1 MRSYSRYAI
10 LVVLASCTSSPGS
23 GNQPP
28 PLGGALTIQGQVLDF
43 QTNQPI
49 GVMPDIEVTGAN
61 AAQVSVDNA
70 DFTIKDVPDNSS
82 FQILATASPTYAPT
96 YSPAIY
102 VTTSDVT
109 GAKAYAVSA
118 SYLGQLESGFGISAL
133 SSNGIVLMQLVDS
146 SGAAKSGVAG
156 SNIVLAGSTG
166 ASGPHFLD
174 ASLAPSTATSSSASG
189 WAVFFNVPAGA
200 VALGQA
206 ANATVTLS
214 MTESPVAA
222 GTVTITTVTVTSGA
236 PPPPPMNVSFSA
248 QVVPIFDAR
257 GCTACHS
264 GNKIGANL
272 GDLALDGGANHIY
285 SQLTNPQHPMIVQTA
300 NPSKSLVLTMP
311 SYENPPDA
319 HPNVTFTGPQDPD
332 YMKILAWITAG
343 AQNN

>member
-1 MRSYSRYAI
+1 MRSHSRYAI
-10 LVVLASCTSSPGS
+10 LVVLAGCASSPNGGS
-23 GNQPP
+23 TPP
-28 PLGGALTIQGQVLDF
+28 PLGGALTVQGQVVDF
-43 QTNQPI
+43 QTGQPI
-49 GVMPDIEVTGAN
+49 GTMPDIEVAGAN
-61 AAQVSVDNA
+61 AAQISVDNA
-70 DFTIKDVPDNSS
+70 SFTIKDIPDNSS
-82 FQILATASPTYAPT
+82 FQILATAAPTYAPT

-102 VTTSDVT
+102 VTTTDVT
-109 GAKAYAVSA
+109 GAKAYAVAA
-118 SYLGQLESGFGISAL
+118 SYLGQLESGFGVSATTTT
-133 SSNGIVLMQLVDS
+133 GIVLMQLVDT
-146 SGAAKSGVAG
+146 SGAPKSGVTG

-174 ASLAPSTATSSSASG
+174 SSLAPSTATSSSSSG

-236 PPPPPMNVSFSA
+236 PPPPPANVSFSQ
-248 QVVPIFDAR
+248 QVVPIFDNR

-285 SQLTNPQHPMIVQTA
+285 GQLVNTTHPMIVQTA
-300 NPSKSLVLTMP
+300 NPPKSLVLTMP

-319 HPNVTFTGPQDPD
+319 HPNVTFTGPDDKD
-332 YMKILAWITAG
+332 YQTILAWITEG
-343 AQNN
+343 AKNN